1 MAKRIVEK
9 VTAAFAPEELQ
20 VINESHMHS
29 GKAPESHFKLVVVAQ
44 AFQGQTIVDR
54 HRSVNRLLDEELKTP
69 GGIHALSLILKTPEQ
84 WAKSQDV
91 PASPNCR
98 GGSAKN

>member
-1 MAKRIVEK
+1 MEK
-9 VTAAFAPEELQ
+9 VNAAFSPEVFE

-29 GKAPESHFKLVVVAQ
+29 GKAPESHFKLVIVTQ
-44 AFQGQTIVDR
+44 QFQGQSIVDR

-84 WAKSQDV
+84 WAKNPDI

-98 GGSAKN
+98 GGSKS